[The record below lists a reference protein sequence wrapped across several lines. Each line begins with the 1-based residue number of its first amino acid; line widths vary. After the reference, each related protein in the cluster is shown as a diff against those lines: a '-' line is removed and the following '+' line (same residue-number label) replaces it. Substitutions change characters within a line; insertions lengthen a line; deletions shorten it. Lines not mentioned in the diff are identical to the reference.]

1 MPAGRPGGKLDSRT
15 NGRPDSRPGTRAY
28 ARKRRPMKVAEASA
42 VAEKMRIAKAMA
54 RAGLCSRRDAER
66 WILEGRVNVNGQVI
80 KSPALDVGPGDSIKV
95 DGQPL
100 TRPEPAMLWRFHKP
114 RGCVTTHRDPE
125 GRPTVFE
132 KLPKDMPRV
141 VSIGRLDFNT
151 EGLLLLTTDGGL
163 ARHFEL
169 PSTGWLR
176 RYRVRANG
184 HVTQEQLDVLKDGV
198 EIEGVKYGP
207 IEGTVDRV
215 QNANVWLTLGL
226 REGKNREVR
235 KILGSLG
242 LEVNRLIRISFGP
255 FQLLDLEEGT
265 VERVRRRV
273 LADQLGPV
281 LAAEF
286 SLDEVQADERPA
298 KNTGYQ
304 ARKPIPEEE
313 EEPTRKGGGSRQKSG
328 PKKPFEKRPSA
339 NKRFGTTSASKQE
352 GDRPEPPKRGFQLK
366 TGYARPDPAKDEP
379 PIAKQPSGAGFK
391 LGFKGRPQR

>member
-1 MPAGRPGGKLDSRT
+1 
-15 NGRPDSRPGTRAY
+15 
-28 ARKRRPMKVAEASA
+28 MKVVEAPA
-42 VAEKMRIAKAMA
+42 VAETMRIAKAMA

-100 TRPEPAMLWRFHKP
+100 TKPEPAMLWRFHKP

-169 PSTGWLR
+169 PATGWLR

-184 HVTQEQLDVLKDGV
+184 HVTQEQLDALKDGI

-242 LEVNRLIRISFGP
+242 LDVNRLIRISFGP

-273 LADQLGPV
+273 LADQLGPL

-286 SLDEVQADERPA
+286 GLDEIQADERPA

-304 ARKPIPEEE
+304 ARKPLPAEED
-313 EEPTRKGGGSRQKSG
+313 EEPARKGAGPRQKGG
-328 PKKPFEKRPSA
+328 PKKPFEKRPFA
-339 NKRFGTTSASKQE
+339 KKPFGTKSVGKGE
-352 GDRPEPPKRGFQLK
+352 RDRPEPQRDRPEAPKRGFQLK
-366 TGYARPDPAKDEP
+366 TGHGKLDQAKDVRPKDQQREP
-379 PIAKQPSGAGFK
+379 PREKRPEKSRGDFKAGIKAGFK
-391 LGFKGRPQR
+391 AGFKGRPQR

>member
-1 MPAGRPGGKLDSRT
+1 
-15 NGRPDSRPGTRAY
+15 
-28 ARKRRPMKVAEASA
+28 MKVVETPA
-42 VAEKMRIAKAMA
+42 VAESMRIAKAMA

-66 WILEGRVNVNGQVI
+66 WILEGRVNVNGEVI

-100 TRPEPAMLWRFHKP
+100 TKPEPAMLWRFHKP

-141 VSIGRLDFNT
+141 ISIGRLDFNT

-169 PSTGWLR
+169 PATGWLR

-184 HVTQEQLDVLKDGV
+184 HVTQEQLDALKDGI
-198 EIEGVKYGP
+198 EIGGVKYGP

-242 LEVNRLIRISFGP
+242 LDVNRLIRISFGP

-286 SLDEVQADERPA
+286 GLDEIQADERPA

-304 ARKPIPEEE
+304 ARKPLPDDDEK
-313 EEPTRKGGGSRQKSG
+313 PSSKGGGPRQKTG
-328 PKKPFEKRPSA
+328 PKKPFEKRTFTKKPFDKKFAARDDS
-339 NKRFGTTSASKQE
+339 
-352 GDRPEPPKRGFQLK
+352 DRPEPPKRGFQLK
-366 TGYARPDPAKDEP
+366 SHAERQGTPPHSTTKDAAAKERRSDKP
-379 PIAKQPSGAGFK
+379 RG
-391 LGFKGRPQR
+391 GFKGRPQR